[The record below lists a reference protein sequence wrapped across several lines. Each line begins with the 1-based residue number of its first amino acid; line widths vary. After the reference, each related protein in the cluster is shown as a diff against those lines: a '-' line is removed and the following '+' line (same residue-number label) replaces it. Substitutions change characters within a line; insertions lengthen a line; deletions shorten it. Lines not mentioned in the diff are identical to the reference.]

1 MITSHN
7 IKISKSARYF
17 SLGELNKKT
26 KSVWFVLHGYGQ
38 SAQEFLGYFKKAH
51 LKDQCVIAPE
61 GLSRFYEKG
70 TYGDVGASWMT
81 KEDRLNEIDDYVNYL
96 DCLCE
101 KTITHSPEVSINV
114 LGFSQGVATASR
126 WVTRGKVKPNKL
138 VLWAG
143 SIPPDLNWTT
153 LKNNI
158 PAKNTHFVYGQS
170 DPFIKSEH
178 IEQFKLLIKKN
189 NYPLNLQSFEG
200 KHQLKT
206 TVLKGLFE
214 MN

>member
-7 IKISKSARYF
+7 IKISKTARYF
-17 SLGELNKKT
+17 LLGELNKKT

-38 SAQEFLGYFKKAH
+38 SAQEFLGYFKKAQ
-51 LKDQCVIAPE
+51 LKDQCIIAPE

-70 TYGDVGASWMT
+70 AYGDVGASWMT

-101 KTITHSPEVSINV
+101 KTITHSPKASINV

-143 SIPPDLNWTT
+143 SIPPELNWGT
-153 LKNNI
+153 LKQNV
-158 PAKNTHFVYGQS
+158 PAKQTHFVYGLH
-170 DPFIKSEH
+170 DPFIRPEH
-178 IEQFKLLIKKN
+178 IEQFKQLIEEKE
-189 NYPLNLQSFEG
+189 YPLNIHSFYG
-200 KHQLKT
+200 NHQLNTNTFNIISQIK
-206 TVLKGLFE
+206 
-214 MN
+214 